1 MLLATLIDTKA
12 IRDVILWSFA
22 AGIGVTAIFGL
33 VIYGSTRFADMRRD
47 GNAAGAVLFGALAVV
62 GLAVVAASVVLG
74 IVVMTRKS

>member
-1 MLLATLIDTKA
+1 MLLATVIDTKA

-33 VIYGSTRFADMRRD
+33 VIYGSTRFAEIRRE